1 MTYSLLPTLYPLTPY
16 SLLPTS
22 YSLLPTPYFLLPTT
36 LTWIL
41 VGLITILIIGL
52 ILYWQL
58 ILAEG
63 AYLGA
68 PLVALLYDWTA
79 ERYNRIKEFEVES
92 EDFWLGEPLAKRLYR
107 LPEAVVLDVA
117 VGTGRLPL
125 TLLRQPVFKGRMIGL
140 DRASKMLAIAR
151 RDLADQTDRVLLIQA
166 DAMALPF
173 ASNSL
178 PLVTCLEALEF
189 LPDPDH
195 GLAELIR
202 VLKPTSA
209 SYPDSGWLLTSQR
222 IGWEARCMPGKTWSK
237 AQLLEILLEFPVQH
251 VNIHPWQ
258 DIYNLVWA
266 QKVEN

>member
-1 MTYSLLPTLYPLTPY
+1 M
-16 SLLPTS
+16 
-22 YSLLPTPYFLLPTT
+22 

-41 VGLITILIIGL
+41 ISLLIVLLIGL
-52 ILYWQL
+52 FLYWQL
-58 ILAEG
+58 ILTEG

-68 PLVALLYDWTA
+68 PLVALLYDWAA
-79 ERYNRIKEFEVES
+79 ERYNRIKEFEAES
-92 EDFWLGEPLAKRLYR
+92 EDFWLGEPLAKRLYHQ
-107 LPEAVVLDVA
+107 PEAVVLDVA
-117 VGTGRLPL
+117 TGTGRLPL
-125 TLLRQPVFKGRMIGL
+125 DLLRQPAFQGRIIGV
-140 DRASKMLAIAR
+140 DRASKMLAVAR
-151 RDLADQTDRVLLIQA
+151 RDLADQANRVLLIQA

-189 LPDPDH
+189 LPDPGA

-209 SYPDSGWLLTSQR
+209 AQTGNGWLLTSQR

-237 AQLLEILLEFPVQH
+237 AQLLEILQEFPVQQ

-258 DIYNLVWA
+258 DIYNMVWA
-266 QKVEN
+266 QKIED